1 MSIDRRGLCSC
12 AVLNKREVSNKLERL
27 ITTAL
32 VTAGESVC
40 VLHTNVFSEER
51 GQSVESEY
59 VHGFTLFAR
68 NKEGVSYATKL
79 LCAPLHGI
87 NFFLLGWFWEMSRV
101 YFLPRMQGSSSQL
114 SGLHH
119 SLF

>member
-1 MSIDRRGLCSC
+1 M
-12 AVLNKREVSNKLERL
+12 
-27 ITTAL
+27 
-32 VTAGESVC
+32 TAGENIC
-40 VLHTNVFSEER
+40 ALHTNVFSEER

-87 NFFLLGWFWEMSRV
+87 NFFLSMWFSEMIRV
-101 YFLPRMQGSSSQL
+101 YSLPRMQGSSSQL

-119 SLF
+119 ILF